1 MSEHT
6 DNLVLELLRQIRAD
20 MAAMKDDMSM
30 MRSEM
35 RVMRVM
41 RQHIAALVGTQ
52 TLQDIEMASVKVRLD
67 RIERRLELVD

>member
-6 DNLVLELLRQIRAD
+6 DNLVLELLRQMRAD
-20 MAAMKDDMSM
+20 MAAMKDEMSM
-30 MRSEM
+30 MRAE
-35 RVMRVM
+35 MRVM

-52 TLQDIEMASVKVRLD
+52 TLHDIDMASVKVRLD

>member
-6 DNLVLELLRQIRAD
+6 DNLVLELLRQMRAD
-20 MAAMKDDMSM
+20 VAAIKDDMSM
-30 MRSEM
+30 LRSEM
-35 RVMRVM
+35 RVT

-67 RIERRLELVD
+67 RIERRVELID